1 MAGFYLHYDGSWQYG
16 NFIHFY
22 ADGIADHVWN
32 RYESMWYDCIYV
44 DIGNCIGSIT
54 GPIVF
59 SKIKNVKVFVSGA
72 AVLSFA
78 GIIMCWRF
86 PSIFVLHI
94 LVLYTGIMLGASMPI
109 FLSAPVLLEGLG
121 TKYAGSA
128 AGVIS
133 TLQLLGAV
141 LIPTYILTP
150 IAGDNYSLLFM
161 LASICMVIMFLCG
174 LLLPPVR
181 KQSKVRITK

>member
-1 MAGFYLHYDGSWQYG
+1 MRQRGAGGTKRPLPEAG
-16 NFIHFY
+16 
-22 ADGIADHVWN
+22 
-32 RYESMWYDCIYV
+32 
-44 DIGNCIGSIT
+44 
-54 GPIVF
+54 GPAKRSGQRRRRLRCQTDRTKRCRCRRAVRPARR
-59 SKIKNVKVFVSGA
+59 FVSGA

-174 LLLPPVR
+174 LLLPQFGNNQ
-181 KQSKVRITK
+181 K

>member
-1 MAGFYLHYDGSWQYG
+1 
-16 NFIHFY
+16 
-22 ADGIADHVWN
+22 
-32 RYESMWYDCIYV
+32 
-44 DIGNCIGSIT
+44 
-54 GPIVF
+54 
-59 SKIKNVKVFVSGA
+59 
-72 AVLSFA
+72 
-78 GIIMCWRF
+78 
-86 PSIFVLHI
+86 
-94 LVLYTGIMLGASMPI
+94 MPI

-150 IAGDNYSLLFM
+150 IAGENYSLLFM
-161 LASICMVIMFLCG
+161 LASMYGNYVPLWSVT
-174 LLLPPVR
+174 PSVW

>member
-44 DIGNCIGSIT
+44 D
-54 GPIVF
+54 IVF

-150 IAGDNYSLLFM
+150 IAGENYSLLFM

-174 LLLPPVR
+174 LLLPQFGNNQ
-181 KQSKVRITK
+181 K

>member
-1 MAGFYLHYDGSWQYG
+1 
-16 NFIHFY
+16 
-22 ADGIADHVWN
+22 
-32 RYESMWYDCIYV
+32 
-44 DIGNCIGSIT
+44 
-54 GPIVF
+54 
-59 SKIKNVKVFVSGA
+59 
-72 AVLSFA
+72 
-78 GIIMCWRF
+78 
-86 PSIFVLHI
+86 
-94 LVLYTGIMLGASMPI
+94 MLGASRPI

-161 LASICMVIMFLCG
+161 LASICMVIMFLG
-174 LLLPPVR
+174 NEFVKMIFVSFLNSNIYPLKNLPTSRVCIFLETPY
-181 KQSKVRITK
+181 SKASSHFPIASHLQ

>member
-1 MAGFYLHYDGSWQYG
+1 MLTL
-16 NFIHFY
+16 
-22 ADGIADHVWN
+22 
-32 RYESMWYDCIYV
+32 
-44 DIGNCIGSIT
+44 GNCIGSIT

-94 LVLYTGIMLGASMPI
+94 LVLYTGIMLGA
-109 FLSAPVLLEGLG
+109 
-121 TKYAGSA
+121 
-128 AGVIS
+128 
-133 TLQLLGAV
+133 V

-174 LLLPPVR
+174 LLLPQFGNNQ
-181 KQSKVRITK
+181 K

>member
-1 MAGFYLHYDGSWQYG
+1 
-16 NFIHFY
+16 
-22 ADGIADHVWN
+22 
-32 RYESMWYDCIYV
+32 
-44 DIGNCIGSIT
+44 
-54 GPIVF
+54 
-59 SKIKNVKVFVSGA
+59 
-72 AVLSFA
+72 
-78 GIIMCWRF
+78 
-86 PSIFVLHI
+86 
-94 LVLYTGIMLGASMPI
+94 MLGASMPI

-150 IAGDNYSLLFM
+150 IAGDNYSLLFL

-174 LLLPPVR
+174 LLLPQFGNNQ
-181 KQSKVRITK
+181 K